1 MSCRGYLRFGD
12 GVEKAVFSVRTDGV
26 VQLWPVTVAKHAPKA
41 VNEWF
46 VAEIAKWP
54 ELSGKGLESPLF
66 HLERELKSE
75 EHFKRFK
82 TLFVELKEN
91 LRIRIHDLKP
101 ADPTDSDFSNEFSD
115 NHGDTQ
121 LTESRIDCLS
131 CILGQ
136 DAPDEDYQLPEDA
149 KFCRHFLP
157 EYWQTK
163 GFDRGWGDAAVMNW
177 PHLEIL
183 VRRDLGDSDEGARF
197 IILAPYSA
205 RRPVEIYTSDPYAHG
220 SY

>member
-1 MSCRGYLRFGD
+1 MRFSFGN
-12 GVEKAVFSVRTDGV
+12 RNCI
-26 VQLWPVTVAKHAPKA
+26 L
-41 VNEWF
+41 
-46 VAEIAKWP
+46 
-54 ELSGKGLESPLF
+54 
-66 HLERELKSE
+66 
-75 EHFKRFK
+75 
-82 TLFVELKEN
+82 VELKEN

-101 ADPTDSDFSNEFSD
+101 VDLTHSDFSNEFSD

-183 VRRDLGDSDEGARF
+183 VRLPLWKKPHRLPSGYCAERENLS
-197 IILAPYSA
+197 
-205 RRPVEIYTSDPYAHG
+205 
-220 SY
+220 